1 MIRDYLRRAYRT
13 ALPLVYARTNFK
25 LFLKTSFLDIDARL
39 RHMALAT
46 DFFSSVLQPVPI
58 RAPFGKS
65 MLVLAPHQD
74 DEVIGCG
81 GALALQVQAQGGAFV
96 VLLQDGAD
104 EHDAVGMSRQELVLL
119 RNEESRRAAARL
131 GIEPPRILGHADLA
145 ANARAAAEEVRTV
158 MVERKADA
166 VFVPFILDGHPDH
179 RTANY
184 ILGDALREV
193 DFSVRVFAYEVW
205 GLCIAN
211 VILAI
216 DAVMERKME
225 MLACF
230 EFANQA
236 LDYAHATKGLNM
248 YRSRMLSAGAAGKYA
263 ECFFEMPREEYVA
276 LVDRLRAAE
285 PRTGG

>member
-13 ALPLVYARTNFK
+13 ALPLLYARKNFK
-25 LFLKTSFLDIDARL
+25 LFLKTSLLDIDARL

-46 DFFSSVLQPVPI
+46 DVFSSVLQPVPI

-81 GALALQVQAQGGAFV
+81 GALALQVQAKGGAFV

-104 EHDAVGMSRQELVLL
+104 EHDAAGMTRQELVLL
-119 RNEESRRAAARL
+119 RNDESRRAAARL

-145 ANARAAAEEVRTV
+145 ANARAATEEVRTV
-158 MVERKADA
+158 IVDRKADA

-184 ILGDALREV
+184 ILADALREV

-248 YRSRMLSAGAAGKYA
+248 YRSRMLSAGAGKYA
-263 ECFFEMPREEYVA
+263 ECFFEMPRQEYVA